1 LIVFEGDGMQDTHT
15 LVKAYPK
22 HLDWLRYFCAFQ
34 LYIYGMSKL
43 AHLQFSLG
51 PKLINRPIG
60 SLTGYEL
67 TWYYFGYSRTYACVL
82 GMTQVLGATLLL
94 FRKATFL
101 GAAMMMPV
109 MANIVLI
116 NIFIMVRDYGA
127 ELMAILIFTSLLTIL
142 CYDRARFI
150 AIFWDQQSGETV
162 ESRRRHLYI
171 RACIVIAA
179 LSIILAGAYHNAHS

>member
-1 LIVFEGDGMQDTHT
+1 MQDMQT
-15 LVKAYPK
+15 LVQPYPRR
-22 HLDWLRYFCAFQ
+22 LDWFRYFSDFQ

-51 PKLINRPIG
+51 PKLIHRPIG

-67 TWYYFGYSRTYACVL
+67 TWYYFGYSRTYACIL

-94 FRKATFL
+94 FRRTTFL

-109 MANIVLI
+109 MANILLI
-116 NIFIMVRDYGA
+116 NIFILVNDYGA
-127 ELMAILIFTSLLTIL
+127 EFMATLIFLSLLTIL
-142 CYDRARFI
+142 WYDRARFI
-150 AIFWDQQSGETV
+150 AIFWDQQSGEAA
-162 ESRRRHLYI
+162 EFRRRHLYI
-171 RACIVIAA
+171 RACIVLAA

>member
-1 LIVFEGDGMQDTHT
+1 MQSTPALARSDPRLI
-15 LVKAYPK
+15 
-22 HLDWLRYFCAFQ
+22 DWCRYFSAFQ

-60 SLTGYEL
+60 ALTGYEL
-67 TWYYFGYSRTYACVL
+67 TWYYFGYSRTYACIL

-94 FRKATFL
+94 FRKTTFL
-101 GAAMMMPV
+101 GAATMMPV
-109 MANIVLI
+109 MANIMLI
-116 NIFIMVRDYGA
+116 NIFILVNDYGA
-127 ELMAILIFTSLLTIL
+127 ELMATLIFLSLLTIL
-142 CYDRARFI
+142 WYDRARFI
-150 AIFWDQQSGETV
+150 AIFWNEQSAERA

-179 LSIILAGAYHNAHS
+179 LTLILVGVYHNAHS